1 MKHTIINALFLS
13 AAIAC
18 ISCEDML
25 DYQPKDRL
33 SPDTYFK
40 TETDCELWTNNY
52 YTVFPSAE
60 GIYSEPYDV
69 IVRDVLADEISGVRK
84 PMPTDG
90 NWNWEKLR
98 EMNFFLSRASQIE
111 DESVR
116 LEYEGLTRFFRAYF
130 YFEKVKRYGDV
141 PWVDRPLGSDE
152 EELYKGRDSR
162 ELVMEKVMEDVDFA
176 IANLPEVQNV
186 YRVTRWTAR
195 ALKSRIALFE
205 GTFRKYH
212 GLDGYEEFLQACV
225 NASEPFLT
233 GPYSI
238 YTSGS
243 TPYQDLFTSQDA
255 IETEII
261 LARAYTSAIS
271 GMTHDVNGHLTGA
284 TMGRPGMTRNVV
296 NMYLMRDGSRYT
308 DQENYATKTFVEEC
322 KNRDLRMAQTLR
334 TPGYKRIGGSKELA
348 PDLSRSTTGYQLIKY
363 LTEEKYDANKAST
376 NDMRPVGI
384 DPRYLAY
391 FMRAM
396 DLAKVFYSLGGG
408 LRQSLNYAEAKAELG
423 TLKQADL
430 DNTIRPL
437 RARAGLPD
445 LDMEEANANPDP
457 YLSSPETGYAN
468 VTGDNKGVILEIR
481 RERTLETP
489 MEGLRYWDI
498 MRWKEGK
505 RFEKPIEGLYFPGTG
520 EYDLDGNGSVDVC
533 IYDTE
538 KAPGNSADV
547 LYLKLGSDIVLSEGT
562 SGNVLAHSTQQR
574 TWNEERDYLYPI
586 PTDDRVL
593 TQGAIS
599 QNPGWNDGL
608 PF

>member
-90 NWNWEKLR
+90 NWNWKKLR
-98 EMNFFLSRASQIE
+98 EMNFFLSRASQVE

-152 EELYKGRDSR
+152 EELYEGRDPR
-162 ELVMEKVMEDVDFA
+162 ESVMEKVMEDVDFA

-243 TPYQDLFTSQDA
+243 TPYQDLFTSQNA
-255 IETEII
+255 IGTEII

-308 DQENYATKTFVEEC
+308 DQADYATKTFVEEC

-363 LTEEKYDANKAST
+363 LTEERYGANKAST
-376 NDMRPVGI
+376 NDMPLFR
-384 DPRYLAY
+384 LAEV
-391 FMRAM
+391 
-396 DLAKVFYSLGGG
+396 L
-408 LRQSLNYAEAKAELG
+408 LNYAEAKAELG

-437 RARAGLPD
+437 RVRAGLPD
-445 LDMEEANANPDP
+445 LDMEEANAHPDP
-457 YLSSPETGYAN
+457 YLSSSETGYAN
-468 VTGDNKGVILEIR
+468 VTGANKGVILEIR

-547 LYLKLGSDIVLSEGT
+547 LYLKLGSDIVLSGET

-574 TWNEERDYLYPI
+574 IWNEERDYLYPI

>member
-33 SPDTYFK
+33 SPDIYFK

-98 EMNFFLSRASQIE
+98 EMNFFLSRASQVE

-162 ELVMEKVMEDVDFA
+162 ESVMEKVMEDVDFA

-243 TPYQDLFTSQDA
+243 TPYQDLFTSQNA

-308 DQENYATKTFVEEC
+308 DQEHYDTKTFVEEC

-376 NDMRPVGI
+376 NDMPLFR
-384 DPRYLAY
+384 LAEV
-391 FMRAM
+391 
-396 DLAKVFYSLGGG
+396 L
-408 LRQSLNYAEAKAELG
+408 LNYAEAKAELG

-437 RARAGLPD
+437 RVRAGLPD
-445 LDMEEANANPDP
+445 LDMEEANRNPDP

-520 EYDLDGNGSVDVC
+520 EYDLDENGSVDVC

-574 TWNEERDYLYPI
+574 IWNEERDYLYPI

>member
-98 EMNFFLSRASQIE
+98 EMNFFLSRVSQIE

-308 DQENYATKTFVEEC
+308 DQEHYDTKTFVEEC

-376 NDMRPVGI
+376 NDMPLFR
-384 DPRYLAY
+384 LAEV
-391 FMRAM
+391 
-396 DLAKVFYSLGGG
+396 L
-408 LRQSLNYAEAKAELG
+408 LNYAEAKAELG

-547 LYLKLGSDIVLSEGT
+547 LYLKLGTDIVLSGGT

>member
-98 EMNFFLSRASQIE
+98 EMNFFLSRASQVE

-162 ELVMEKVMEDVDFA
+162 ESVMEKVMEDVDFA

-238 YTSGS
+238 YMSGS
-243 TPYQDLFTSQDA
+243 TPYQDLFTSQNA

-308 DQENYATKTFVEEC
+308 DQEHYDTKTFVEEC

-376 NDMRPVGI
+376 NDMPLFR
-384 DPRYLAY
+384 LAEV
-391 FMRAM
+391 
-396 DLAKVFYSLGGG
+396 L
-408 LRQSLNYAEAKAELG
+408 LNYAEAKAELG

-437 RARAGLPD
+437 RVRAGLPD

-574 TWNEERDYLYPI
+574 IWNEERDYLYPI

>member
-308 DQENYATKTFVEEC
+308 DQEHYDTKTFVEEC

-376 NDMRPVGI
+376 NDMPLFR
-384 DPRYLAY
+384 LAEV
-391 FMRAM
+391 
-396 DLAKVFYSLGGG
+396 L
-408 LRQSLNYAEAKAELG
+408 LNYAEAKAELG

-437 RARAGLPD
+437 RVRAGLPD

-547 LYLKLGSDIVLSEGT
+547 LYLKLGSDIVLSKGT

-574 TWNEERDYLYPI
+574 IWNEERDYLYPI

>member
-90 NWNWEKLR
+90 NWNWKKLR
-98 EMNFFLSRASQIE
+98 EMNFFLSRASQVE

-152 EELYKGRDSR
+152 EELYEGRDPR
-162 ELVMEKVMEDVDFA
+162 ESVMEKVMEDVDFA

-243 TPYQDLFTSQDA
+243 TPYQDLFTSQNA
-255 IETEII
+255 IGTEII

-308 DQENYATKTFVEEC
+308 DQADYATKTFVEEC

-363 LTEEKYDANKAST
+363 LTEERYDANKAST
-376 NDMRPVGI
+376 NDMPLFR
-384 DPRYLAY
+384 LAEV
-391 FMRAM
+391 
-396 DLAKVFYSLGGG
+396 L
-408 LRQSLNYAEAKAELG
+408 LNYAEAKAELG

-437 RARAGLPD
+437 RVRAGLPD

-457 YLSSPETGYAN
+457 YLASSETGYAN
-468 VTGDNKGVILEIR
+468 VTGANKGVILEIR

-547 LYLKLGSDIVLSEGT
+547 LYLKLGSDIVLSGET

-574 TWNEERDYLYPI
+574 IWNEERDYLYPI

>member
-33 SPDTYFK
+33 SPDIYFK

-98 EMNFFLSRASQIE
+98 EMNFFLSRASQVE

-162 ELVMEKVMEDVDFA
+162 ESVMEKVMEDVDFA
-176 IANLPEVQNV
+176 IANLPEVQDV

-243 TPYQDLFTSQDA
+243 TPYQDLFTSQNA

-308 DQENYATKTFVEEC
+308 DQENYAIKTFVEEC

-376 NDMRPVGI
+376 NDMPLFR
-384 DPRYLAY
+384 LAEV
-391 FMRAM
+391 
-396 DLAKVFYSLGGG
+396 L
-408 LRQSLNYAEAKAELG
+408 LNYAEAKAELG

-437 RARAGLPD
+437 RVRAGLPD

-547 LYLKLGSDIVLSEGT
+547 LYLKLGSDIVLSGGT

>member
-98 EMNFFLSRASQIE
+98 EMNFFLSRASQVE

-162 ELVMEKVMEDVDFA
+162 ESVMEKVMEDVDFA

-233 GPYSI
+233 SPYSI

-243 TPYQDLFTSQDA
+243 TPYQDLFTSQNA

-308 DQENYATKTFVEEC
+308 DQADYATKTFVEEC

-376 NDMRPVGI
+376 NDMPLFR
-384 DPRYLAY
+384 LAEV
-391 FMRAM
+391 
-396 DLAKVFYSLGGG
+396 L
-408 LRQSLNYAEAKAELG
+408 LNYAEAKAELG

-437 RARAGLPD
+437 RVRAGLPD

-457 YLSSPETGYAN
+457 YLSSSETGYAN
-468 VTGDNKGVILEIR
+468 VTGANKGVILEIR

-547 LYLKLGSDIVLSEGT
+547 LYLKLGSDIVLSGET

-574 TWNEERDYLYPI
+574 IWNEERDYLYPI

>member
-98 EMNFFLSRASQIE
+98 EMNFFLSRASQVE

-141 PWVDRPLGSDE
+141 PWVDRPLSSDE

-162 ELVMEKVMEDVDFA
+162 ESVMEKVMEDVDFA

-308 DQENYATKTFVEEC
+308 DQENYAIKTFVEEC

-376 NDMRPVGI
+376 NDMPLFR
-384 DPRYLAY
+384 LAEV
-391 FMRAM
+391 
-396 DLAKVFYSLGGG
+396 L
-408 LRQSLNYAEAKAELG
+408 LNYAEAKAELG

-437 RARAGLPD
+437 RVRAGLPD

-547 LYLKLGSDIVLSEGT
+547 LYLKLGTDIVLSGGT

>member
-162 ELVMEKVMEDVDFA
+162 ESVMEKVMEDVDFA

-243 TPYQDLFTSQDA
+243 TPYQDLFTSQNA

-308 DQENYATKTFVEEC
+308 DQENYAIKTFVEEC

-376 NDMRPVGI
+376 NDMPLFR
-384 DPRYLAY
+384 LAEV
-391 FMRAM
+391 
-396 DLAKVFYSLGGG
+396 L
-408 LRQSLNYAEAKAELG
+408 LNYAEAKAELG

-547 LYLKLGSDIVLSEGT
+547 LYLKLGSDIVLSGGT

>member
-90 NWNWEKLR
+90 NWNWKKLR
-98 EMNFFLSRASQIE
+98 EMNFFLSRASQVE

-162 ELVMEKVMEDVDFA
+162 ESVMEKVMEDVDFA

-243 TPYQDLFTSQDA
+243 TPYQDLFTSQNA

-308 DQENYATKTFVEEC
+308 DQTDYATKTFVEEC

-376 NDMRPVGI
+376 NDMPLFR
-384 DPRYLAY
+384 LAEV
-391 FMRAM
+391 
-396 DLAKVFYSLGGG
+396 L
-408 LRQSLNYAEAKAELG
+408 LNYAEAKAELG

-437 RARAGLPD
+437 RVRAGLPD
-445 LDMEEANANPDP
+445 LDMEEANAHPDP
-457 YLSSPETGYAN
+457 YLSSSETGYAN
-468 VTGDNKGVILEIR
+468 VTGANKGVILEIR

-547 LYLKLGSDIVLSEGT
+547 LYLKLGSDIVLSGET

-574 TWNEERDYLYPI
+574 IWNEERDYLYPI

>member
-98 EMNFFLSRASQIE
+98 EMNFFLSRASQVE

-162 ELVMEKVMEDVDFA
+162 ESVMEKVMEDVDFA

-308 DQENYATKTFVEEC
+308 DQKNYAIKTFVEEC

-376 NDMRPVGI
+376 NDMPLFR
-384 DPRYLAY
+384 LAEV
-391 FMRAM
+391 
-396 DLAKVFYSLGGG
+396 L
-408 LRQSLNYAEAKAELG
+408 LNYAEAKAELG

-574 TWNEERDYLYPI
+574 IWNEERDYLYPI

>member
-98 EMNFFLSRASQIE
+98 EMNFFLSRASQVE

-141 PWVDRPLGSDE
+141 PWVDRPLSSDE

-162 ELVMEKVMEDVDFA
+162 ESVMEKVMEDVDFA

-308 DQENYATKTFVEEC
+308 DQENYAIKTFVEEC

-363 LTEEKYDANKAST
+363 LTEERYDANKAST
-376 NDMRPVGI
+376 NDMPLFR
-384 DPRYLAY
+384 LAEV
-391 FMRAM
+391 
-396 DLAKVFYSLGGG
+396 L
-408 LRQSLNYAEAKAELG
+408 LNYAEAKAELG

-437 RARAGLPD
+437 RVRAGLPD

-547 LYLKLGSDIVLSEGT
+547 LYLKLGSDIVLSGET

-574 TWNEERDYLYPI
+574 IWNEERDYLYPI

>member
-1 MKHTIINALFLS
+1 MA
-13 AAIAC
+13 
-18 ISCEDML
+18 
-25 DYQPKDRL
+25 
-33 SPDTYFK
+33 
-40 TETDCELWTNNY
+40 
-52 YTVFPSAE
+52 VFPSAE

-98 EMNFFLSRASQIE
+98 EMNFFLSRASQVE

-376 NDMRPVGI
+376 NDMPLFR
-384 DPRYLAY
+384 LAEV
-391 FMRAM
+391 
-396 DLAKVFYSLGGG
+396 L
-408 LRQSLNYAEAKAELG
+408 LNYAEAKAELG

-481 RERTLETP
+481 RERMTELVLEGFRFDDLRRWHCGELMLMSWRGINIPAINKALDMDNNGTP
-489 MEGLRYWDI
+489 DVIYYTSDAELEQAQAEIDWDAYSATCATVLVSTDP
-498 MRWKEGK
+498 EADNLQV
-505 RFEKPIEGLYFPGTG
+505 KPQEDGSGYYLTW
-520 EYDLDGNGSVDVC
+520 DTQNDGNRVWG
-533 IYDTE
+533 E
-538 KAPGNSADV
+538 K
-547 LYLKLGSDIVLSEGT
+547 
-562 SGNVLAHSTQQR
+562 Q
-574 TWNEERDYLYPI
+574 YLYPI
-586 PTDDRVL
+586 PSLVMVKNPKIT
-593 TQGAIS
+593 
-599 QNPGWNDGL
+599 QNPGWEDGASNDGN
-608 PF
+608 

>member
-1 MKHTIINALFLS
+1 MKHTIINVILFL
-13 AAIAC
+13 ATIAC
-18 ISCEDML
+18 VSCEDML
-25 DYQPKDRL
+25 DFQPKDRL
-33 SPDTYFK
+33 SPDTYFR

-60 GIYSEPYDV
+60 GVYSEPFDV

-90 NWNWEKLR
+90 NWKWTKLR
-98 EMNFFLSRASQIE
+98 EMNFFLSRSSQIE

-116 LEYEGLTRFFRAYF
+116 LRYEGLTRFFRAYF

-141 PWVDRPLGSDE
+141 PWVDKPLSSDDN
-152 EELYKGRDSR
+152 ELYKGRDSR
-162 ELVMEKVMEDVDFA
+162 EFVMEKVMEDIDFA
-176 IANLPEVQNV
+176 IANLPEKQDV
-186 YRVTRWTAR
+186 YHVTRWTAR

-212 GLDGYEEFLQACV
+212 GIDGYEKYLQECV
-225 NASEPFLT
+225 TASEPFLN
-233 GPYSI
+233 GPYNI
-238 YTSGS
+238 YTTGS
-243 TPYQDLFTSQDA
+243 TPYQDLFTSQNA
-255 IETEII
+255 IGTEII

-284 TMGRPGMTRNVV
+284 TMGRPGMTRNAV

-308 DQENYATKTFVEEC
+308 DQPGYATKTFADEC
-322 KNRDLRMAQTLR
+322 KNRDLRMAQTIR
-334 TPGYKRIGGSKELA
+334 TPKYKRIGGNKELA

-376 NDMRPVGI
+376 NDMPLFR
-384 DPRYLAY
+384 LAEV
-391 FMRAM
+391 
-396 DLAKVFYSLGGG
+396 L
-408 LRQSLNYAEAKAELG
+408 LNYAEAKAELG
-423 TLKQADL
+423 TLKQDDL
-430 DNTIRPL
+430 NKTIKPL
-437 RARAGLPD
+437 RSRAGLPE
-445 LDMEEANANPDP
+445 LDMEEANENPDP

-468 VTGDNKGVILEIR
+468 VTGANKGVILEIR

-505 RFEKPIEGLYFPGTG
+505 RFEKPIEGLYFAGTG
-520 EYDLDGNGSVDVC
+520 EYDLDGNGTVDVY
-533 IYDTE
+533 IYDSET
-538 KAPGNSADV
+538 APGNKADV
-547 LYLKLGSDIVLSEGT
+547 LYLKLGTDIVLSEKT
-562 SGNVLAHSTQQR
+562 SGNLLAHSTTHR
-574 TWNEERDYLYPI
+574 IWNEERDYLYPI

-599 QNPGWNDGL
+599 QNPGWDDGL

>member
-98 EMNFFLSRASQIE
+98 EMNFFLSRASQVE

-141 PWVDRPLGSDE
+141 PWVDRPLSSDE

-162 ELVMEKVMEDVDFA
+162 ESVMEKVMEDVDFA

-308 DQENYATKTFVEEC
+308 DQENYAIKTFVEEC

-376 NDMRPVGI
+376 NDMPLFR
-384 DPRYLAY
+384 LAEV
-391 FMRAM
+391 
-396 DLAKVFYSLGGG
+396 L
-408 LRQSLNYAEAKAELG
+408 LNYAEAKAELG

-437 RARAGLPD
+437 RVRAGLPD

-520 EYDLDGNGSVDVC
+520 EYDLDENGSVDVC

-574 TWNEERDYLYPI
+574 IWNEERDYLYPI

>member
-90 NWNWEKLR
+90 NWNWKKLR
-98 EMNFFLSRASQIE
+98 EMNFFLSRASQVE

-152 EELYKGRDSR
+152 EELYEGRDPR
-162 ELVMEKVMEDVDFA
+162 ESVMEKVMEDMDFA

-243 TPYQDLFTSQDA
+243 TPYQDLFTSQNA
-255 IETEII
+255 IGTEII

-308 DQENYATKTFVEEC
+308 DQADYATKTFVEEC

-363 LTEEKYDANKAST
+363 LTEERYDANKAST
-376 NDMRPVGI
+376 NDMPLFR
-384 DPRYLAY
+384 LAEV
-391 FMRAM
+391 
-396 DLAKVFYSLGGG
+396 L
-408 LRQSLNYAEAKAELG
+408 LNYAEAKAELG

-437 RARAGLPD
+437 RVRAGLPD
-445 LDMEEANANPDP
+445 LDMEEANAHPDP
-457 YLSSPETGYAN
+457 YLSSSETGYAN
-468 VTGDNKGVILEIR
+468 VTGANKGVILEIR

-547 LYLKLGSDIVLSEGT
+547 LYLKLGSDIVLSGET

-574 TWNEERDYLYPI
+574 IWNEERDYLYPI

>member
-90 NWNWEKLR
+90 NWNWKKLR
-98 EMNFFLSRASQIE
+98 EMNFFLSRASQVE

-130 YFEKVKRYGDV
+130 YFEKVKRYVDV

-152 EELYKGRDSR
+152 EELYEGRDPR
-162 ELVMEKVMEDVDFA
+162 ESVMEKVMEDVDFA

-243 TPYQDLFTSQDA
+243 TPYQDLFTSQNA
-255 IETEII
+255 IGTEII

-308 DQENYATKTFVEEC
+308 DQADYATKTFVEEC

-363 LTEEKYDANKAST
+363 LTEERYDANKAST
-376 NDMRPVGI
+376 NDMPLFR
-384 DPRYLAY
+384 LAEV
-391 FMRAM
+391 
-396 DLAKVFYSLGGG
+396 L
-408 LRQSLNYAEAKAELG
+408 LNYAEAKAELG

-437 RARAGLPD
+437 RVRAGLPD
-445 LDMEEANANPDP
+445 LDMEEANAHPDP
-457 YLSSPETGYAN
+457 YLSSSETGYAN
-468 VTGDNKGVILEIR
+468 VTGANKGVILEIR

-547 LYLKLGSDIVLSEGT
+547 LYLKLGSDIVLSGET

-574 TWNEERDYLYPI
+574 IWNEERDYLYPI

>member
-1 MKHTIINALFLS
+1 MKHTIINVILLLAT
-13 AAIAC
+13 IAC
-18 ISCEDML
+18 VSCEDML
-25 DYQPKDRL
+25 DFQPKDRL
-33 SPDTYFK
+33 SPNTYFR

-60 GIYSEPYDV
+60 GVYSEPFDV

-90 NWNWEKLR
+90 NWKWTKLR
-98 EMNFFLSRASQIE
+98 EMNFFLSRSSQIE
-111 DESVR
+111 EESVR
-116 LEYEGLTRFFRAYF
+116 LRYEGLTRFFRAYF

-141 PWVDRPLGSDE
+141 PWVDRPLSSDDN
-152 EELYKGRDSR
+152 ELYKGRDSR
-162 ELVMEKVMEDVDFA
+162 EFVMEKVMEDIDFA
-176 IANLPEVQNV
+176 IANLPEKQDV
-186 YRVTRWTAR
+186 YHVTRWTAR

-212 GLDGYEEFLQACV
+212 GIDGYEKYLQECIT
-225 NASEPFLT
+225 ASEPFLN
-233 GPYSI
+233 GPYII
-238 YTSGS
+238 YTTGS
-243 TPYQDLFTSQDA
+243 TPYQDLFTSQNA
-255 IETEII
+255 IGTEII

-284 TMGRPGMTRNVV
+284 TMGRPGMTRNAV

-308 DQENYATKTFVEEC
+308 DQPDYATKTFVDEC
-322 KNRDLRMAQTLR
+322 KNRDLRMAQTIR
-334 TPGYKRIGGSKELA
+334 TPKYKRIGGNKELA

-376 NDMRPVGI
+376 NDMPLFR
-384 DPRYLAY
+384 LAEV
-391 FMRAM
+391 
-396 DLAKVFYSLGGG
+396 L
-408 LRQSLNYAEAKAELG
+408 LNYAEAKAELG
-423 TLKQADL
+423 TLKQDDL
-430 DNTIRPL
+430 NKTIKPL
-437 RARAGLPD
+437 RSRAGLPE
-445 LDMEEANANPDP
+445 LDMEEANENPDP

-468 VTGDNKGVILEIR
+468 VTGVNKGVILEIR

-505 RFEKPIEGLYFPGTG
+505 RFEKPIEGLYFAGTG
-520 EYDLDGNGSVDVC
+520 EYDLDGNGTIDVC
-533 IYDTE
+533 IYDSET
-538 KAPGNSADV
+538 APGNKTGV
-547 LYLKLGSDIVLSEGT
+547 LYLKLGSDIVLSEQT
-562 SGNVLAHSTQQR
+562 RGNLLAHSTTRR
-574 TWNEERDYLYPI
+574 TWNEDRDYLYPI

-599 QNPGWNDGL
+599 QNPGWDDGL

>member
-98 EMNFFLSRASQIE
+98 EMNFFLSRASQVE

-162 ELVMEKVMEDVDFA
+162 ESVMEKVMEDVDFA

-243 TPYQDLFTSQDA
+243 TPYQDLFTSQNA

-308 DQENYATKTFVEEC
+308 DQENYAIKTFVEEC

-376 NDMRPVGI
+376 NDMPLFR
-384 DPRYLAY
+384 LAEV
-391 FMRAM
+391 
-396 DLAKVFYSLGGG
+396 L
-408 LRQSLNYAEAKAELG
+408 LNYAEAKAELG

-437 RARAGLPD
+437 RVRAGLPD

-520 EYDLDGNGSVDVC
+520 EYDLDENGSVDVC

-574 TWNEERDYLYPI
+574 IWNEERDYLYPI

>member
-243 TPYQDLFTSQDA
+243 TPYQDLFTSQNA

-308 DQENYATKTFVEEC
+308 DQENYAIKTFVEEC

-376 NDMRPVGI
+376 NDMPLFR
-384 DPRYLAY
+384 LAEV
-391 FMRAM
+391 
-396 DLAKVFYSLGGG
+396 L
-408 LRQSLNYAEAKAELG
+408 LNYAEAKAELG

-520 EYDLDGNGSVDVC
+520 EYDLDENGSVDVC

-574 TWNEERDYLYPI
+574 IWNEERDYLYPI

>member
-98 EMNFFLSRASQIE
+98 EMNFFLSRASQVE

-243 TPYQDLFTSQDA
+243 TPYQDLFTSQNA

-308 DQENYATKTFVEEC
+308 DQADYATKTFVEEC

-376 NDMRPVGI
+376 NDMPLFR
-384 DPRYLAY
+384 LAEV
-391 FMRAM
+391 
-396 DLAKVFYSLGGG
+396 L
-408 LRQSLNYAEAKAELG
+408 LNYAEAKAELG

-437 RARAGLPD
+437 RVRAGLPD

-547 LYLKLGSDIVLSEGT
+547 LYLKLGTDIVLSGGT

>member
-98 EMNFFLSRASQIE
+98 EMNFFLSRASQVE

-152 EELYKGRDSR
+152 EELYEGRDPR
-162 ELVMEKVMEDVDFA
+162 ESVMEKVMEDVDFA

-243 TPYQDLFTSQDA
+243 TPYQDLFTSQNA

-308 DQENYATKTFVEEC
+308 DQEHYDTKTFVEEC

-376 NDMRPVGI
+376 NDMPLFR
-384 DPRYLAY
+384 LAEV
-391 FMRAM
+391 
-396 DLAKVFYSLGGG
+396 L
-408 LRQSLNYAEAKAELG
+408 LNYAEAKAELG

-437 RARAGLPD
+437 RVRAGLPD

-574 TWNEERDYLYPI
+574 IWNEERDYLYPI

>member
-98 EMNFFLSRASQIE
+98 EMNFFLSRASQVE

-162 ELVMEKVMEDVDFA
+162 ESVMEKVMEDVDFA

-243 TPYQDLFTSQDA
+243 TPYQDLFTSQNA

-308 DQENYATKTFVEEC
+308 DQENYAIKTFVEEC

-376 NDMRPVGI
+376 NDMPLFR
-384 DPRYLAY
+384 LAEV
-391 FMRAM
+391 
-396 DLAKVFYSLGGG
+396 L
-408 LRQSLNYAEAKAELG
+408 LNYAEAKAELG

-437 RARAGLPD
+437 RVRAGLPD

-547 LYLKLGSDIVLSEGT
+547 LYLKLGTDIVLSGGT

-574 TWNEERDYLYPI
+574 IWNEQRDYLYPI

>member
-1 MKHTIINALFLS
+1 MKHTIINALFPS
-13 AAIAC
+13 AAIGC

-90 NWNWEKLR
+90 NWNWKKLR
-98 EMNFFLSRASQIE
+98 EMNFFLSRASQVE

-152 EELYKGRDSR
+152 EELYEGRDPR
-162 ELVMEKVMEDVDFA
+162 ESVMEKVMEDVDFA

-243 TPYQDLFTSQDA
+243 TPYQDLFTSQNA
-255 IETEII
+255 IGTEII

-308 DQENYATKTFVEEC
+308 DQADYATKTFVEEC

-363 LTEEKYDANKAST
+363 LTEERYDANKAST
-376 NDMRPVGI
+376 NDMPLFR
-384 DPRYLAY
+384 LAEV
-391 FMRAM
+391 
-396 DLAKVFYSLGGG
+396 L
-408 LRQSLNYAEAKAELG
+408 LNYAEAKAELG

-437 RARAGLPD
+437 RVRAGLPD
-445 LDMEEANANPDP
+445 LDMEEANAHPDP
-457 YLSSPETGYAN
+457 YLSSSETGYAN
-468 VTGDNKGVILEIR
+468 VTGANKGVILEIR

-547 LYLKLGSDIVLSEGT
+547 LYLKLGSDIVLSGET

-574 TWNEERDYLYPI
+574 IWNEERDYLYPI

>member
-98 EMNFFLSRASQIE
+98 EMNFFLSRASQVE

-130 YFEKVKRYGDV
+130 HFEKVKRYGDV

-162 ELVMEKVMEDVDFA
+162 ESVMEKVMEDVDFA

-243 TPYQDLFTSQDA
+243 TPYQDLFTSQNA

-308 DQENYATKTFVEEC
+308 DQADYATKTFVEEC

-376 NDMRPVGI
+376 NDMPLFR
-384 DPRYLAY
+384 LAEV
-391 FMRAM
+391 
-396 DLAKVFYSLGGG
+396 L
-408 LRQSLNYAEAKAELG
+408 LNYAEAKAELG

-437 RARAGLPD
+437 RVRAGLPD

-457 YLSSPETGYAN
+457 YLSSSETGYAN
-468 VTGDNKGVILEIR
+468 VTGANKGVILEIR

-547 LYLKLGSDIVLSEGT
+547 LYLKLGSDIVLSGET

-574 TWNEERDYLYPI
+574 IWNEERDYLYPI

>member
-98 EMNFFLSRASQIE
+98 EMNFFLSRASQVE

-162 ELVMEKVMEDVDFA
+162 ESVMEKVMEDVDFA

-376 NDMRPVGI
+376 NDMPLFR
-384 DPRYLAY
+384 LAEV
-391 FMRAM
+391 
-396 DLAKVFYSLGGG
+396 L
-408 LRQSLNYAEAKAELG
+408 LNYAEAKAELG

-437 RARAGLPD
+437 RVRAGLPD

-538 KAPGNSADV
+538 KAPGNSDDV
-547 LYLKLGSDIVLSEGT
+547 LYLKLGTDIVLSGGT

>member
-33 SPDTYFK
+33 SPDTYFR

-90 NWNWEKLR
+90 NWNWKKLR
-98 EMNFFLSRASQIE
+98 EMNFFLSRASQVE

-162 ELVMEKVMEDVDFA
+162 ESVMEKVMEDVDFA

-243 TPYQDLFTSQDA
+243 TPYQDLFTSQNA
-255 IETEII
+255 IGTEII

-308 DQENYATKTFVEEC
+308 DQTDYATKTFVEEC

-376 NDMRPVGI
+376 NDMPLFR
-384 DPRYLAY
+384 LAEV
-391 FMRAM
+391 
-396 DLAKVFYSLGGG
+396 L
-408 LRQSLNYAEAKAELG
+408 LNYAEAKAELG

-457 YLSSPETGYAN
+457 YLSSAETGYAN
-468 VTGDNKGVILEIR
+468 VTGANKGVILEIR

-547 LYLKLGSDIVLSEGT
+547 LYLKLGLDIVLSGET

>member
-1 MKHTIINALFLS
+1 MKHTIINVILFL

-18 ISCEDML
+18 VSCEDML
-25 DYQPKDRL
+25 DFQPKDRL
-33 SPDTYFK
+33 SPDTYFR

-60 GIYSEPYDV
+60 GVYSEPFDV

-90 NWNWEKLR
+90 NWKWTKLR
-98 EMNFFLSRASQIE
+98 EMNFFLSRSSQIE
-111 DESVR
+111 EESVR
-116 LEYEGLTRFFRAYF
+116 LRYEGLTRFFRAYF

-141 PWVDRPLGSDE
+141 PWVDKPLSSDDN
-152 EELYKGRDSR
+152 ELYKGRDSR
-162 ELVMEKVMEDVDFA
+162 EFVMEKVMEDIDFA
-176 IANLPEVQNV
+176 IANLPEKQDV
-186 YRVTRWTAR
+186 YHVTRWTAR

-212 GLDGYEEFLQACV
+212 GIDGYEKYLQECV
-225 NASEPFLT
+225 TASEPFLN
-233 GPYSI
+233 GPYNI
-238 YTSGS
+238 YTTGS
-243 TPYQDLFTSQDA
+243 TPYQDLFTSQNA
-255 IETEII
+255 IGTEII

-284 TMGRPGMTRNVV
+284 TMGRPGMTRNAV

-308 DQENYATKTFVEEC
+308 DQPGYATKTFVDEC
-322 KNRDLRMAQTLR
+322 KNRDLRMAQTIR
-334 TPGYKRIGGSKELA
+334 TPKYKRIGGNKELA

-376 NDMRPVGI
+376 NDMPLFR
-384 DPRYLAY
+384 LAEV
-391 FMRAM
+391 
-396 DLAKVFYSLGGG
+396 L
-408 LRQSLNYAEAKAELG
+408 LNYAEAKAELG
-423 TLKQADL
+423 TLKQDDL
-430 DNTIRPL
+430 NKTIKPL
-437 RARAGLPD
+437 RSRAGLPE
-445 LDMEEANANPDP
+445 LDMEEANENPDP

-468 VTGDNKGVILEIR
+468 VTGANKGVILEIR

-505 RFEKPIEGLYFPGTG
+505 RFEKPIEGLYFAGTG
-520 EYDLDGNGSVDVC
+520 EYDLDGNGTVDVY
-533 IYDTE
+533 IYDSET
-538 KAPGNSADV
+538 APGNKADV
-547 LYLKLGSDIVLSEGT
+547 LYLKLGTDIVLSEKT
-562 SGNVLAHSTQQR
+562 SGNLLAHSTTHR
-574 TWNEERDYLYPI
+574 IWNEERDYLYPI

-599 QNPGWNDGL
+599 QNPGWDDGL

>member
-98 EMNFFLSRASQIE
+98 EMNFFLSRASQVE

-162 ELVMEKVMEDVDFA
+162 ESVMEKVMEDVDFA

-212 GLDGYEEFLQACV
+212 GLDGYEEFLQECV

-243 TPYQDLFTSQDA
+243 TPYQDLFTSQNA

-308 DQENYATKTFVEEC
+308 DQENYAIKTFVEEC

-376 NDMRPVGI
+376 NDMPLFR
-384 DPRYLAY
+384 LAEV
-391 FMRAM
+391 
-396 DLAKVFYSLGGG
+396 L
-408 LRQSLNYAEAKAELG
+408 LNYAEAKAELG

-437 RARAGLPD
+437 RVRAGLPD

-547 LYLKLGSDIVLSEGT
+547 LYLKLGTDIVLSKGT

-574 TWNEERDYLYPI
+574 IWNEKRDYLYPI

>member
-1 MKHTIINALFLS
+1 MKHTIINTLFLS

-162 ELVMEKVMEDVDFA
+162 ESVMEKVMEDVDFA

-243 TPYQDLFTSQDA
+243 TPYQDLFTSQNA

-308 DQENYATKTFVEEC
+308 DQADYATKTFVEEC

-334 TPGYKRIGGSKELA
+334 TPGYKRIGGNKELA

-376 NDMRPVGI
+376 NDMPLFR
-384 DPRYLAY
+384 LAEV
-391 FMRAM
+391 
-396 DLAKVFYSLGGG
+396 L
-408 LRQSLNYAEAKAELG
+408 LNYAEAKAELG

-437 RARAGLPD
+437 RVRAGLPD

-457 YLSSPETGYAN
+457 YLSSSETGYAN
-468 VTGDNKGVILEIR
+468 VTGANKGVILEIR

-547 LYLKLGSDIVLSEGT
+547 LYLKLGSDIVLSGET

-574 TWNEERDYLYPI
+574 IWNEERDYLYPI

>member
-152 EELYKGRDSR
+152 EELYKGRESR

-376 NDMRPVGI
+376 NDMPLFR
-384 DPRYLAY
+384 LAEV
-391 FMRAM
+391 
-396 DLAKVFYSLGGG
+396 L
-408 LRQSLNYAEAKAELG
+408 LNYAEAKAELG

-437 RARAGLPD
+437 RVRAGLPD

-547 LYLKLGSDIVLSEGT
+547 LYLKLGSDIVLSKGT

-574 TWNEERDYLYPI
+574 IWNEQRDYLYPI

>member
-90 NWNWEKLR
+90 NWNWTKLR
-98 EMNFFLSRASQIE
+98 EMNFFLSRASQVE

-152 EELYKGRDSR
+152 EELYEGRDPR
-162 ELVMEKVMEDVDFA
+162 ESVMEKVMEDVDFA

-243 TPYQDLFTSQDA
+243 TPYQDLFTSQNA
-255 IETEII
+255 IGTEII

-308 DQENYATKTFVEEC
+308 DQADYATKTFVEEC

-363 LTEEKYDANKAST
+363 LTEERYDANKAST
-376 NDMRPVGI
+376 NDMPLFR
-384 DPRYLAY
+384 LAEV
-391 FMRAM
+391 
-396 DLAKVFYSLGGG
+396 L
-408 LRQSLNYAEAKAELG
+408 LNYAEAKAELG

-437 RARAGLPD
+437 RVRAGLPD
-445 LDMEEANANPDP
+445 LDMEEANAHPDP
-457 YLSSPETGYAN
+457 YLSSSETGYAN
-468 VTGDNKGVILEIR
+468 VTGANKGVILEIR

-547 LYLKLGSDIVLSEGT
+547 LYLKLGSDIVLSGET

-574 TWNEERDYLYPI
+574 IWNEERDYLYPI

>member
-98 EMNFFLSRASQIE
+98 EMNFFLSRASQVE

-162 ELVMEKVMEDVDFA
+162 ESVMEKVMEDVDFA

-238 YTSGS
+238 YMSGS

-308 DQENYATKTFVEEC
+308 DQENYAIKTFVEEC

-376 NDMRPVGI
+376 NDMPLFR
-384 DPRYLAY
+384 LAEV
-391 FMRAM
+391 
-396 DLAKVFYSLGGG
+396 L
-408 LRQSLNYAEAKAELG
+408 LNYAEAKAELG

-437 RARAGLPD
+437 RVRAGLPD

-547 LYLKLGSDIVLSEGT
+547 LYLKLGTDIVLSEGT

>member
-98 EMNFFLSRASQIE
+98 EMNFFLSRASQVE

-376 NDMRPVGI
+376 NDMPLFR
-384 DPRYLAY
+384 LAEV
-391 FMRAM
+391 
-396 DLAKVFYSLGGG
+396 L
-408 LRQSLNYAEAKAELG
+408 LNYAEAKAELG

>member
-98 EMNFFLSRASQIE
+98 EMNFFLSRASQVE

-162 ELVMEKVMEDVDFA
+162 ESVMEKVMEDVDFA

-243 TPYQDLFTSQDA
+243 TPYQDLFTSQNA

-308 DQENYATKTFVEEC
+308 DQENYAIKTFVEEC

-376 NDMRPVGI
+376 NDMPLFR
-384 DPRYLAY
+384 LAEV
-391 FMRAM
+391 
-396 DLAKVFYSLGGG
+396 L
-408 LRQSLNYAEAKAELG
+408 LNYAEAKAELG

-520 EYDLDGNGSVDVC
+520 EYDLDENGSVDVC

-547 LYLKLGSDIVLSEGT
+547 LYLKLGSDIVLSKGT

-574 TWNEERDYLYPI
+574 IWNEARDYLYPI

>member
-243 TPYQDLFTSQDA
+243 TPYQDLFTSQNA

-308 DQENYATKTFVEEC
+308 DQENYAIKTFVEEC

-376 NDMRPVGI
+376 NDMPLFR
-384 DPRYLAY
+384 LAEV
-391 FMRAM
+391 
-396 DLAKVFYSLGGG
+396 L
-408 LRQSLNYAEAKAELG
+408 LNYAEAKAELG

-547 LYLKLGSDIVLSEGT
+547 LYLKLGSDIVLSGGT

>member
-98 EMNFFLSRASQIE
+98 EMNFFLSRASQVE

-152 EELYKGRDSR
+152 EELYKGRESR
-162 ELVMEKVMEDVDFA
+162 ESVMEKVMEDVDFA

-243 TPYQDLFTSQDA
+243 TPYQDLFTSQNA

-308 DQENYATKTFVEEC
+308 DQENYAIKTFVEEC

-376 NDMRPVGI
+376 NDMPLFR
-384 DPRYLAY
+384 LAEV
-391 FMRAM
+391 
-396 DLAKVFYSLGGG
+396 L
-408 LRQSLNYAEAKAELG
+408 LNYAEAKAELG

-437 RARAGLPD
+437 RVRAGLPD

-574 TWNEERDYLYPI
+574 IWNEERDYLYPI